1 MKIYELS
8 GTARNDFGKKA
19 AKNFRRQ
26 GLVPCNLYGLG
37 INKTFAVKEADVQKL
52 IITPVV
58 YAVKLDID
66 GAQHMAVIKE
76 LQFHPVK
83 DNVLHIDFLA
93 VDEKKPVE
101 VAIPIRLEGHAEGVK
116 AGGKLALLMRKL
128 NVKGIYTDIPEEMII
143 DINNLGLGKKML
155 VADLHFDKLEITNV
169 KSAVV
174 VQVKAT
180 RASAQ
185 AAAEGGEQ

>member
-1 MKIYELS
+1 MKIYELI

-37 INKTFAVKEADVQKL
+37 INKTFTVKDADVQKL

-58 YAVKLDID
+58 YAVKLNID
-66 GAQHMAVIKE
+66 GAEQMAVIKE

-128 NVKGIYTDIPEEMII
+128 NVKGIYTDIPEEMVI
-143 DINNLGLGKKML
+143 DINSLGLGKKML
-155 VADLHFDKLEITNV
+155 VADLQFDKLEITNV

-185 AAAEGGEQ
+185 AAAESGE

>member
-1 MKIYELS
+1 MKTFELN
-8 GTARNDFGKKA
+8 GTARNEFGKKA
-19 AKNFRRQ
+19 AKTLRRQ
-26 GLVPCNLYGLG
+26 ELVPCNLYGLG
-37 INKTFAVKEADVQKL
+37 INKTFTVKAADIQKL
-52 IITPVV
+52 VQTPVV
-58 YAVKLDID
+58 YVVKLNID
-66 GAQHMAVIKE
+66 GAEQMAVVKE
-76 LQFHPVK
+76 LQFHPIK
-83 DNVLHIDFLA
+83 DTVLHIDFLA
-93 VDEKKPVE
+93 VDEKKPVV

-116 AGGKLALLMRKL
+116 AGGKLALQMRKL
-128 NVKGIYTDIPEEMII
+128 NVKGIYTDIPEEMVI

-185 AAAEGGEQ
+185 AATESAE

>member
-1 MKIYELS
+1 MKTFELN
-8 GTARNDFGKKA
+8 GTARAEFGKKA
-19 AKNFRRQ
+19 AKGLRRQ

-37 INKTFAVKEADVQKL
+37 LNKTFTVKDVDVQKL
-52 IITPVV
+52 INTPVV
-58 YAVKLDID
+58 YAVKLNID
-66 GAQHMAVIKE
+66 GEEQMAVVKE

-93 VDEKKPVE
+93 VDEKKPV
-101 VAIPIRLEGHAEGVK
+101 VVSIPIRLEGHAEGVK
-116 AGGKLALLMRKL
+116 AGGKLALQMRKL
-128 NVKGIYTDIPEEMII
+128 NVKGIYTDIPEEMVI
-143 DINNLGLGKKML
+143 DINHLGLGKKML
-155 VADLHFDKLEITNV
+155 VADLHFDKLELTNV

-185 AAAEGGEQ
+185 AAAEA